1 MILAAFATSLVSA
14 WLLLFGGA
22 GPSVDIPAIGVEA
35 PIVSVGFADNG
46 SLEIPGLVS
55 DVGWY
60 EYGALPGGPGSA
72 VLAGHVSSSTQGKG
86 AFWDLKKLEPGDEII
101 YSIGTQSISFVV
113 YEVHTVTKA
122 TISMEDIFIT
132 DEARLTLVTC
142 GGSFSRSEGRF
153 DSNVVVFARPV
164 P

>member
-1 MILAAFATSLVSA
+1 MILTIATSTVAAVLA
-14 WLLLFGGA
+14 LFGSGSSA
-22 GPSVDIPAIGVEA
+22 VEIPAIGVEA
-35 PIVSVGFADNG
+35 PIVSVGFADDG
-46 SLEIPGLVS
+46 SMEIPYRVS

-60 EYGALPGGPGSA
+60 KYGALPGGPGSA

-86 AFWDLKKLEPGDEII
+86 AFWDLKNLELGDEITYTLGRFEI
-101 YSIGTQSISFVV
+101 TFIVS
-113 YEVHTVTKA
+113 EVFIVTKA

-142 GGSFSRSEGRF
+142 GGSFSRSQGHF